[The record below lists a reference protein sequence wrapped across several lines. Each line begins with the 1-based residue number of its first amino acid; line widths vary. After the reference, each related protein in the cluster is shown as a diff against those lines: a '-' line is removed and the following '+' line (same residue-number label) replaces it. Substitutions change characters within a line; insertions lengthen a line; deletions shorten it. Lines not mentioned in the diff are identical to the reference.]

1 MQPRAPTQGL
11 SVNVVYGVLVANVPT
26 PLTRDGRVALREAV
40 LVGLDRSRARALV
53 LDLSAVD
60 VLDDEDAAHL
70 LGTAQAARLL
80 GARTA
85 VAGVGPGI
93 AAAWAELGVSLGEI
107 ATHASLDAALTALR
121 GGPA

>member
-1 MQPRAPTQGL
+1 MSGASASQGL

-26 PLTRDGRVALREAV
+26 PLTREGRAALRTAV
-40 LVGLDRSRARALV
+40 LDGLAGSRARALV
-53 LDLSAVD
+53 LDLSAVG

-70 LGTAQAARLL
+70 LGTARAARLL

-85 VAGVGPGI
+85 VAGLGPGI

-107 ATHASLDAALTALR
+107 AAHASLDAALTALR
-121 GGPA
+121 AGPR